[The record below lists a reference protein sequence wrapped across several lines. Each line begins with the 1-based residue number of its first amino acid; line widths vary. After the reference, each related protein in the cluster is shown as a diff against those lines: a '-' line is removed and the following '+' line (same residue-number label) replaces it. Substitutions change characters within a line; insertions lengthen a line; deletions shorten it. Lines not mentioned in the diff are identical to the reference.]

1 MGTLELKQLQ
11 YFIEITRTG
20 SFTKAAEN
28 LFITQPALSRNVKSL
43 EEEIGAPLFIRSRK
57 KLILTDIGM
66 VLKRHA
72 ETIEKQ
78 LLSLNSE
85 ISNLLTLKRGNIRIG
100 LPTIINSFF
109 FSDLLASF
117 HNEYPEVTFQLVE
130 DGSKRIEEKI
140 VNEELDFGVVVVSP
154 ENNEQFDSYQ
164 FVSEKLKLV
173 VPPNHK
179 FASKEQVAL
188 QELQDE
194 TFIMFNQ
201 DFELR
206 SLILNA
212 CQEAGFEPKIISET
226 SQLDFIEEMV
236 AFDIGITLLPE
247 NTCEELTSDLHTITI
262 ENPVIEWNLALI
274 WKKDNYLS
282 QISQEFIRFAKV
294 KLSEAR
300 DFE

>member
-57 KLILTDIGM
+57 KLILTDIGT